1 MLQRRGRCAFN
12 HCPTGPNMRRP
23 KLARDTVWLASS
35 DGLAIIFGLIGQVI
49 LAKALLQSDYGLLV
63 VILDAFATM
72 YILIDA
78 GLPTIIARDVPR
90 SPGASRQAVRRVLK
104 LQALIAIPFLIGSA
118 IVSTSI
124 WDDVPLE
131 LLMACAAVAFGHI
144 MSYPHKA
151 MLRAL
156 GEARIESILKL
167 IERVITTGFY
177 YIFLVN
183 GYNSPTV
190 YACGFSIGVFI
201 SLIGTLWIGER
212 FARDGK
218 DDLPVEWNSSK
229 TLLISALPFAV
240 TLGILPYVTKLE
252 KFLLAGLASYDD
264 VSLYHVAQLA
274 WIAGLML
281 PQAMRAALL
290 PYLGEA
296 REEPQEF
303 SDRMLAAHHWT
314 IAILP
319 VGLIAGHLIVS
330 LSIPEFFDS
339 NYADAVQVFDILLAG
354 WAMTLLAIPWYVA
367 LQAGH
372 NPWRFTIL
380 ILLVVLSAGASGW
393 LLIPEYGVMGA
404 AWASVIGCSIMLSF
418 SKLLCGDE
426 DRLSDGLALFCVAV
440 CYLLSIGSPLAL
452 IGLLTVIP
460 AKNSIDFLRSQ
471 TGYLQEE

>member
-1 MLQRRGRCAFN
+1 
-12 HCPTGPNMRRP
+12 MRRP

-90 SPGASRQAVRRVLK
+90 NPGASRMAVRRVLK
-104 LQALIAIPFLIGSA
+104 LQMLIAIPFLFGSA
-118 IVSTSI
+118 IISTAI
-124 WDDVPLE
+124 WDDAPVE
-131 LLMACAAVAFGHI
+131 LLLACALVAFGHI

-167 IERVITTGFY
+167 IERIITTGLY
-177 YIFLVN
+177 YVFLMSD
-183 GYNSPTV
+183 YDSPTI

-201 SLIGTLWIGER
+201 SLIGTLWIGEKL
-212 FARDGK
+212 AIDGSS
-218 DDLPVEWNSSK
+218 DLPSEWNSNK

-252 KFLLAGLASYDD
+252 KFLLAGLSTYDD

-296 REEPQEF
+296 RNDPVKF
-303 SDRMLAAHHWT
+303 SNRMLIAHHWT
-314 IAILP
+314 IILLP
-319 VGLIAGHLIVS
+319 IGLIAGHAIVS
-330 LSIPEFFDS
+330 FSIPRFFDS
-339 NYADAVQVFDILLAG
+339 NYLDAVQVFDILLAG

-372 NPWRFTIL
+372 NPWRFTSL
-380 ILLVVLSAGASGW
+380 IASVVIAAGVSGW
-393 LLIPEYGVMGA
+393 VLIPYYGVMGA
-404 AWASVIGCSIMLSF
+404 AWASVIGCCMMLSLA
-418 SKLLCGDE
+418 KLLCGDE
-426 DRLSDGLALFCVAV
+426 DRLSDGLALFSVV
-440 CYLLSIGSPLAL
+440 ICYLLSIGSVLAI
-452 IGLLTVIP
+452 IGFLVFVP
-460 AKNSIDFLRSQ
+460 AVKSFDYLREN
-471 TGYLQEE
+471 GALFQEE

>member
-1 MLQRRGRCAFN
+1 
-12 HCPTGPNMRRP
+12 MRRP

-35 DGLAIIFGLIGQVI
+35 DGLAIVFGLIGQVI

-90 SPGASRQAVRRVLK
+90 SPGASQKAVRRVLK
-104 LQALIAIPFLIGSA
+104 LQALIAVPFLLGSA

-131 LLMACAAVAFGHI
+131 LLMACSLVAFGHI

-177 YIFLVN
+177 YLFLVN
-183 GYNSPTV
+183 NYNSPTI
-190 YACGFSIGVFI
+190 YACGFTIGVFI

-212 FARDGK
+212 LSRDEG
-218 DDLPVEWNSSK
+218 DGLPPEWNTNK

-290 PYLGEA
+290 PYLGET
-296 REEPQEF
+296 RDVPRKF
-303 SDRMLAAHHWT
+303 SARMLTAHHWT

-319 VGLIAGHLIVS
+319 IGLIAGHLIVS
-330 LSIPEFFDS
+330 FSIPKFFDS
-339 NYADAVQVFDILLAG
+339 NYSDAVQVFDILLAG
-354 WAMTLLAIPWYVA
+354 WAMTLLSIPWYVA
-367 LQAGH
+367 LQAGK
-372 NPWRFTIL
+372 NPWRFTGLICLVILAAGLSGWIL
-380 ILLVVLSAGASGW
+380 IP
-393 LLIPEYGVMGA
+393 ITGVQGA
-404 AWASVIGCSIMLSF
+404 AWASVIGCSVMLSF
-418 SKLLCGDE
+418 SKLLCGDS
-426 DRLSDGLALFCVAV
+426 DRLTDLLGLLCVAT
-440 CYLLSIGSPLAL
+440 CYFLSINSNLAL
-452 IGLLTVIP
+452 IGLITLIP
-460 AKNSIDFLRSQ
+460 AKTSIDFLLAQ
-471 TGYLQEE
+471 TEISEEE

>member
-1 MLQRRGRCAFN
+1 
-12 HCPTGPNMRRP
+12 MRRP

-90 SPGASRQAVRRVLK
+90 SPGASRQAVRKVLK
-104 LQALIAIPFLIGSA
+104 LQAMIAVPFLLGSA
-118 IVSTSI
+118 ILSTSI
-124 WDDVPLE
+124 WDDAPIG
-131 LLMACAAVAFGHI
+131 LLVACALIAIGHI

-167 IERVITTGFY
+167 IERAITTGLYWFL
-177 YIFLVN
+177 LVN
-183 GYNSPTV
+183 DFDSPTI

-212 FARDGK
+212 LAREG
-218 DDLPVEWNSSK
+218 DDSLPSEWKTKK

-290 PYLGEA
+290 PYLGEV
-296 REEPQEF
+296 RDEPQEF
-303 SDRMLAAHHWT
+303 GNRMLVAHHWT
-314 IAILP
+314 VALLP
-319 VGLIAGHLIVS
+319 IGLIAGHLIVS
-330 LSIPEFFDS
+330 FSIPQFFDK
-339 NYADAVQVFDILLAG
+339 NYADAVEVFDILLAG

-372 NPWRFTIL
+372 NPWRFTSL
-380 ILLVVLSAGASGW
+380 ISLVVLSAGISGW

-426 DRLSDGLALFCVAV
+426 DKLSDGLALFCVAS
-440 CYLLSIGSPLAL
+440 CYLLSIGSSLAL
-452 IGLLTVIP
+452 IALLTVIP

-471 TGYLQEE
+471 TGYFQEE

>member
-1 MLQRRGRCAFN
+1 
-12 HCPTGPNMRRP
+12 MRRP
-23 KLARDTVWLASS
+23 RLARDTVWLTSS

-90 SPGASRQAVRRVLK
+90 NPGASKIAVRRVLK
-104 LQALIAIPFLIGSA
+104 LQALIAIPFLLGSA

-124 WDDVPLE
+124 WDDVPTG
-131 LLMACAAVAFGHI
+131 LLLACALVAFGHI
-144 MSYPHKA
+144 MSYSHKA

-167 IERVITTGFY
+167 IERIITTIFY
-177 YIFLVN
+177 YIFLLSD
-183 GYNSPTV
+183 YDSPTI
-190 YACGFSIGVFI
+190 YACGFAIGVFI

-212 FARDGK
+212 LAKDGSG
-218 DDLPVEWNSSK
+218 DLPPEWNSK
-229 TLLISALPFAV
+229 QTLLISALPFAV
-240 TLGILPYVTKLE
+240 TLGILPYVTRLE
-252 KFLLAGLASYDD
+252 KFLLAGLSSYDD

-274 WIAGLML
+274 WIAGIML

-296 REEPQEF
+296 RDDPVKF
-303 SDRMLAAHHWT
+303 SNRMLIAHHWT
-314 IAILP
+314 IVLLP
-319 VGLIAGHLIVS
+319 VGLIAGHAIVS
-330 LSIPEFFDS
+330 FSIPKFFDS
-339 NYADAVQVFDILLAG
+339 DYSDAVQVFDILLAG
-354 WAMTLLAIPWYVA
+354 WAMTLLAVPWYVA

-380 ILLVVLSAGASGW
+380 ISLVVLAAGISGW
-393 LLIPEYGVMGA
+393 VLIPHYGVMGA

-418 SKLLCGDE
+418 AKLLCGDE
-426 DRLSDGLALFCVAV
+426 DRLSDALSLFSVAI
-440 CYLLSIGSPLAL
+440 CYLLSIGNLLAV
-452 IGLLTVIP
+452 IGLLTFIP
-460 AKNSIDFLRSQ
+460 AKKSFDYIRTNGAV
-471 TGYLQEE
+471 TQEE

>member
-1 MLQRRGRCAFN
+1 
-12 HCPTGPNMRRP
+12 MRRP
-23 KLARDTVWLASS
+23 KLARDTLWLASA

-90 SPGASRQAVRRVLK
+90 SPGASRQAVRKVLK
-104 LQALIAIPFLIGSA
+104 LQAMIAIPFLLGSA
-118 IVSTSI
+118 IISASI
-124 WDDVPLE
+124 WDDAPAG
-131 LLMACAAVAFGHI
+131 LLLACALVAFGHI

-156 GEARIESILKL
+156 GEARIESVLKL

-177 YIFLVN
+177 YVFLVKDFD
-183 GYNSPTV
+183 SPTI

-212 FARDGK
+212 LARDGVS
-218 DDLPVEWNSSK
+218 DLPEEWNSSK

-252 KFLLAGLASYDD
+252 KFLLAGLSSYDD

-290 PYLGEA
+290 PFLGEA
-296 REEPQEF
+296 RDDSEEF
-303 SDRMLAAHHWT
+303 GNRMLIAHHWT

-319 VGLIAGHLIVS
+319 IGLIAGHLVVS
-330 LSIPEFFDS
+330 FSIPRFFDS
-339 NYADAVQVFDILLAG
+339 EYASAVEVFDILLAG
-354 WAMTLLAIPWYVA
+354 WGMTLLAIPWYVA
-367 LQAGH
+367 LQAGR
-372 NPWRFTIL
+372 NPWRFTTL
-380 ILLVVLSAGASGW
+380 IGLVVLAAGLAGW
-393 LLIPEYGVMGA
+393 ILIPEYGVMGA

-418 SKLLCGDE
+418 AKLLCGDE
-426 DRLSDGLALFCVAV
+426 DRLSDGLAIFCVAI
-440 CYLLSIGSPLAL
+440 CYLLSIGSLLAV

-460 AKNSIDFLRSQ
+460 AMNSIDFLRSQ
-471 TGYLQEE
+471 TNYLQEE

>member
-1 MLQRRGRCAFN
+1 
-12 HCPTGPNMRRP
+12 MRRP

-90 SPGASRQAVRRVLK
+90 NPGASRMAVRRVLK
-104 LQALIAIPFLIGSA
+104 LQMLIAIPFLFGSA
-118 IVSTSI
+118 IISTAI
-124 WDDVPLE
+124 WDDAPVE
-131 LLMACAAVAFGHI
+131 LLLACALVAFGHI

-167 IERVITTGFY
+167 IERIITTGLY
-177 YIFLVN
+177 YIFLMSD
-183 GYNSPTV
+183 YDSPTI

-212 FARDGK
+212 LAIDGSS
-218 DDLPVEWNSSK
+218 DLPSEWNSNK

-252 KFLLAGLASYDD
+252 KFLLAGLSTYND

-296 REEPQEF
+296 RNDPVKF
-303 SDRMLAAHHWT
+303 SNRMLIAHHWT
-314 IAILP
+314 IILLP
-319 VGLIAGHLIVS
+319 IGLIAGHAIVS
-330 LSIPEFFDS
+330 FSIPRFFDS
-339 NYADAVQVFDILLAG
+339 NYSDAVQVFDILLAG

-372 NPWRFTIL
+372 NPWRFTAL
-380 ILLVVLSAGASGW
+380 IASVVIAAGVSGW
-393 LLIPEYGVMGA
+393 VLIPYYGVMGA
-404 AWASVIGCSIMLSF
+404 AWASVIGCCMMLSLA
-418 SKLLCGDE
+418 KLLCGDE
-426 DRLSDGLALFCVAV
+426 DRLSDGLALFSVVV
-440 CYLLSIGSPLAL
+440 CYLLSISNVLAI
-452 IGLLTVIP
+452 IGFLVFVP
-460 AKNSIDFLRSQ
+460 AMKSFDYLREN
-471 TGYLQEE
+471 GALFQEE